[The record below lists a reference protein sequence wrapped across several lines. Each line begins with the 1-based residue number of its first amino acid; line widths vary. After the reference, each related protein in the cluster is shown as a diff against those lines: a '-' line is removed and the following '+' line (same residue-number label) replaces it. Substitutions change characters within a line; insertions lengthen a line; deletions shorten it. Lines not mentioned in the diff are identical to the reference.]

1 MDNTSRILTVI
12 AFYRI
17 LLHEAGASGTFGP
30 TGTELQLTTVCES
43 QYKSVQF
50 YYDKSKTDLSW
61 LYSCAI

>member
-30 TGTELQLTTVCES
+30 TGAEAIKAFRYGLHQHAINYSLR
-43 QYKSVQF
+43 KSIQICPI
-50 YYDKSKTDLSW
+50 LLW
-61 LYSCAI
+61 